1 MSTEPF
7 MTALLPSS
15 APCTTARNQEVFPDG
30 SVDRDRFMA
39 ILGLLFGRRD
49 WVSFENHLNI
59 ALPKSVTRDEL
70 MGLLNAL
77 DEHCSPAD
85 LADALA
91 IARRICGAR
100 AYASLLRQHGIDD

>member
-1 MSTEPF
+1 MTEP
-7 MTALLPSS
+7 LPSS
-15 APCTTARNQEVFPDG
+15 APCTTARNQVVFPDC
-30 SVDRDRFMA
+30 SLERDRFMA
-39 ILGLLFGRRD
+39 ILGLLFSRRD

-59 ALPKSVTRDEL
+59 ALPKSVKRDEL

-77 DEHCSPAD
+77 GGHCSPAD

-91 IARRICGAR
+91 IARHICGAR